1 MNKITFDQF
10 GNPSPYS
17 IVALTYNECKNIF
30 VDNFQNSNTRQ
41 DNWNNFLEFHHDI
54 EKVSRYLVKHWLDG
68 SFVTNKENPND
79 IDVVSF
85 VSSNNL
91 TESLQQFD
99 MNNIMP
105 LKSKTVIQ

>member
-41 DNWNNFLEFHHDI
+41 DNWNNFF
-54 EKVSRYLVKHWLDG
+54 
-68 SFVTNKENPND
+68 
-79 IDVVSF
+79 
-85 VSSNNL
+85 
-91 TESLQQFD
+91 
-99 MNNIMP
+99 IMP